1 MRDYGT
7 YESYDFDRL
16 TEGSKIQIEHTIYV
30 NETDMSDLISKPISE
45 IQAMREES
53 VAKEKTAFE
62 KVRQAARD
70 WEKQAALTQQ
80 FNRAIEYVQIP
91 KAEHS
96 YNKWE
101 KAKDS
106 YGYDSISNAVYKMSC
121 RLQEGYSWRGKPAK
135 WEVRWDIYTN
145 SPHENYN
152 EKIAG
157 QERSFADKASAE
169 KYLQG
174 RIKAYAHLF
183 TENSPPIPD
192 EYTRPFI
199 VHGQLLPGYTTEA
212 MQQARETE
220 KAKTAEQKPS
230 IRKQLNSAKVQEK
243 TESSLPIQKRSAPEL

>member
-1 MRDYGT
+1 MKEHKD

-16 TEGSKIQIEHTIYV
+16 TEGSQIKIEHTVYGEPDISGLV
-30 NETDMSDLISKPISE
+30 SKPLIELLDLHAGS
-45 IQAMREES
+45 AM
-53 VAKEKTAFE
+53 AEK
-62 KVRQAARD
+62 AAY
-70 WEKQAALTQQ
+70 E
-80 FNRAIEYVQIP
+80 NVAIEYVQIP

-96 YNKWE
+96 YNKWI

-152 EKIAG
+152 EKVAG

-183 TENSPPIPD
+183 TEISPPVPD
-192 EYTRPFI
+192 EYTRPFM
-199 VHGQLLPGYTTEA
+199 VHGQC
-212 MQQARETE
+212 QRQ
-220 KAKTAEQKPS
+220 
-230 IRKQLNSAKVQEK
+230 
-243 TESSLPIQKRSAPEL
+243 

>member
-1 MRDYGT
+1 MN
-7 YESYDFDRL
+7 EL
-16 TEGSKIQIEHTIYV
+16 THLSLFSGIGGI
-30 NETDMSDLISKPISE
+30 DLAAE
-45 IQAMREES
+45 
-53 VAKEKTAFE
+53 
-62 KVRQAARD
+62 AARD

-96 YNKWE
+96 YNKWV
-101 KAKDS
+101 KAKDN

-135 WEVRWDIYTN
+135 WEVRWHIYTN

-152 EKIAG
+152 EKVAG

-183 TENSPPIPD
+183 TEISPPIPD

-212 MQQARETE
+212 MQ
-220 KAKTAEQKPS
+220 KAKEHPLPDKKPS
-230 IRKQLNSAKVQEK
+230 IRKQL
-243 TESSLPIQKRSAPEL
+243 TEQTKEIQPEQKSVKRSVPELG

>member
-1 MRDYGT
+1 MKEHKD
-7 YESYDFDRL
+7 YESYEFDRL
-16 TEGSKIQIEHTIYV
+16 TEGSKIQIEHTVYGEPDI
-30 NETDMSDLISKPISE
+30 SGLISKPLIE
-45 IQAMREES
+45 LLDLHAGS
-53 VAKEKTAFE
+53 VMAEKAAYE
-62 KVRQAARD
+62 NVRQAARD

-96 YNKWE
+96 YNKWV

-135 WEVRWDIYTN
+135 WEVRWHIYTN

-152 EKIAG
+152 EKVAG

-174 RIKAYAHLF
+174 RVKAYAHLF
-183 TENSPPIPD
+183 TEISPPVPD

-212 MQQARETE
+212 MQ
-220 KAKTAEQKPS
+220 KAQEQPLPDKKPS
-230 IRKQLNSAKVQEK
+230 IRKQL
-243 TESSLPIQKRSAPEL
+243 TEQTKEIQPEQKSVKRSVPELG

>member
-1 MRDYGT
+1 MKEHKD

-16 TEGSKIQIEHTIYV
+16 TEGSQIKIEHTVYGEPDISGLV
-30 NETDMSDLISKPISE
+30 SKPLIE
-45 IQAMREES
+45 LLDLHAGS
-53 VAKEKTAFE
+53 VMAEKAVYE
-62 KVRQAARD
+62 NVRQAARD

-96 YNKWE
+96 YNKWV

-135 WEVRWDIYTN
+135 WEVRWHIYTN
-145 SPHENYN
+145 SPHDNYN
-152 EKIAG
+152 EKVAG

-183 TENSPPIPD
+183 TEISPPIPD

-212 MQQARETE
+212 MQKAQEAE
-220 KAKTAEQKPS
+220 KAKTTEQKPS

-243 TESSLPIQKRSAPEL
+243 TESSLPAQKRYAPEL